1 MGTFL
6 LIYIAGFI
14 VASAIILILET
25 KHPSGVDGEV
35 LFFIACGSWVSV
47 LAFIVGFF
55 DNE

>member
-6 LIYIAGFI
+6 LFYMAGFV
-14 VASAIILILET
+14 VASAIVLILEA
-25 KHPSGVDGEV
+25 KHPSGVDGEF

-55 DNE
+55 DD

>member
-35 LFFIACGSWVSV
+35 LFFIACGSWISV

-55 DNE
+55 DD

>member
-35 LFFIACGSWVSV
+35 LFFIACGSWISV